1 MSISV
6 RRFLFH
12 IFIAVGLPAVIL
24 AGVFLSTLVV
34 LYPISVIMGWI

>member
-6 RRFLFH
+6 HRFVFH

-24 AGVFLSTLVV
+24 AGVFLSALVV